1 LFLILVAA
9 PGGIFARNYVE
20 VAGSSTVFPFT
31 AVVIENL
38 EHLPDISVVNKSTG
52 TGGGFQAFCSGSG
65 EEWPDVTGASR
76 RMSEEERKRC
86 QQNNVRGITEL
97 AIGYDGIVIANSSR
111 SAKVGFTRESL
122 YYALAKDVVK
132 NGGLAANPFQNWNE
146 IDPTLPDKK
155 IEMIGP
161 PGTSGTRDTFE
172 QLAIKPPCYTLTNGL
187 ELPAIQREAVCTTLR
202 QDGSY
207 VELGEDDIEFIKRL
221 KVTPDAFG
229 IFGYSYVLRYRDI
242 VQPNPIDDVLP
253 TSETIDDGSYPLSR
267 PLFLYVKNDRL
278 RFIPGLAKFL
288 TEYLSDRA
296 LGQEGYLVDVGLVPL
311 KDEQRSVAQSE
322 LVKLLKK

>member
-1 LFLILVAA
+1 
-9 PGGIFARNYVE
+9 
-20 VAGSSTVFPFT
+20 
-31 AVVIENL
+31 
-38 EHLPDISVVNKSTG
+38 
-52 TGGGFQAFCSGSG
+52 
-65 EEWPDVTGASR
+65 
-76 RMSEEERKRC
+76 
-86 QQNNVRGITEL
+86 
-97 AIGYDGIVIANSSR
+97 
-111 SAKVGFTRESL
+111 
-122 YYALAKDVVK
+122 
-132 NGGLAANPFQNWNE
+132 LAANPFQNWNE
-146 IDPTLPDKK
+146 IDPTLPDNK

-172 QLAIKPPCYTLTNGL
+172 QLAIKPPCYTLTKGF
-187 ELPAIQREAVCTTLR
+187 ELPAKQREAVCTTLR

-253 TSETIDDGSYPLSR
+253 TPETIESGSYPLSR
-267 PLFLYVKNDRL
+267 PLFLYVKDDRL
-278 RFIPGLAKFL
+278 RFVPGLAKFL

-311 KDEQRSVAQSE
+311 KDEQRAAIQSV
-322 LVKLLKK
+322 LMKLLKK